1 MEITNQWVQ
10 FYVPD
15 EIGNNQTKTVADIF
29 ASAIPLAL
37 HNLQVELEE
46 KQTELEWLDN
56 IPDEELIQYAK
67 DNMPELQEREVTQ
80 TRIDEL
86 NELISNYK

>member
-10 FYVPD
+10 VYVSKELLDKGLPLK
-15 EIGNNQTKTVADIF
+15 ETY
-29 ASAIPLAL
+29 SLAIPLAL

-46 KQTELEWLDN
+46 KQSELEWLDN

-80 TRIDEL
+80 TRIYEL